1 VADAVLDFS
10 GSRVL
15 VTGGTAG
22 IGRGIAEAFLERG
35 ATVIVCGRKE
45 PGDLPKAGARLAEF
59 LKCDVRNADQCRALV
74 DEIKRRHG
82 GLDVLVNNAGGSPE
96 VDSATCS
103 PALIEKVIQLNLT
116 SAFFMSQAAHSVMK
130 DQPDG
135 GSIINISSVSA
146 VRSSPRTAAY
156 GAAKAGLLNLT
167 ESLAMEWGPQRIRVN
182 ALIVGLVA
190 TENSIEHYGGEA
202 GLKRVGAML
211 PLQRM
216 GTPRDVADACLYL
229 GSSLSAYVSGAKI
242 EVHGGGEKPVFLDL
256 AEIARGGAGKA

>member
-1 VADAVLDFS
+1 MLDFS
-10 GSRVL
+10 GRHVL

-35 ATVIVCGRKE
+35 ADVVVCGRTE
-45 PGDLPKAGARLAEF
+45 PDVAPASGSRKATFRR
-59 LKCDVRNADQCRALV
+59 CDVRKADQCHALV
-74 DEIKRRHG
+74 AGIASELG
-82 GLDVLVNNAGGSPE
+82 GLDVLVNNAGGGPE

-103 PALIEKVIQLNLT
+103 AALIEKVIQLNLT
-116 SAFFMSQAAHSVMK
+116 SAFFMSQAAHAVMK
-130 DQPDG
+130 GQATG

-167 ESLAMEWGPQRIRVN
+167 ESLAMEWGPQGVRVN

-190 TENSIEHYGGEA
+190 TENSLEHYGGED
-202 GLKRVGAML
+202 GLRRVGAML

-216 GTPRDVADACLYL
+216 GSPRDVAGACLYL
-229 GSSLSAYVSGAKI
+229 ASPLAAYVSGAKL
-242 EVHGGGEKPVFLDL
+242 EVHGGGEKPVFLDI
-256 AEIARGGAGKA
+256 ARVARGGDATG

>member
-1 VADAVLDFS
+1 MVDAVLDFS
-10 GSRVL
+10 GRRVL

-22 IGRGIAEAFLERG
+22 IGRGIAEAFVERG
-35 ATVIVCGRKE
+35 AEVIVCGRTE
-45 PGDLPKAGARLAEF
+45 PAEVPARGARKAAF
-59 LKCDVRNADQCRALV
+59 RQCDVRQAAQCQTLV
-74 DEIKRRHG
+74 AGIARDYG

-103 PALIEKVIQLNLT
+103 ASLIEKVIQLNLI
-116 SAFFMSQAAHSVMK
+116 SAFFMSQAAHAVMK
-130 DQPDG
+130 EQEAG

-190 TENSIEHYGGEA
+190 TENSLEHYGGEE
-202 GLKRVGAML
+202 GLRRVGAML

-216 GTPRDVADACLYL
+216 GTARDVADACLYL
-229 GSSLSAYVSGAKI
+229 ASPLAAYVSGAKL
-242 EVHGGGEKPVFLDL
+242 EVHGGGERPVFLDL
-256 AEIARGGAGKA
+256 ARIARGVDATV